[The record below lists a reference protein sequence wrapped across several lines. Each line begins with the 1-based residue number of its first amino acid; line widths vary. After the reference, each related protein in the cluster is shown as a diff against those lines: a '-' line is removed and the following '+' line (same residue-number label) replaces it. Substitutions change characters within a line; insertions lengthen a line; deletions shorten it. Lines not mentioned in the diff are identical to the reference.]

1 LTNNIYKNAKILQ
14 NKQSKHINQK
24 CKKMIR
30 LYRFGVILIVERVI
44 NKLIK
49 VGTELMADPIVQIN
63 VLKLLMVQVE
73 VTSNLIYLIIAD

>member
-1 LTNNIYKNAKILQ
+1 
-14 NKQSKHINQK
+14 
-24 CKKMIR
+24 MIR

-73 VTSNLIYLIIAD
+73 VTSNLIYLIITD

>member
-1 LTNNIYKNAKILQ
+1 
-14 NKQSKHINQK
+14 
-24 CKKMIR
+24 MIR

-73 VTSNLIYLIIAD
+73 VTSHLIYLIITD